1 MDILTAEA
9 KLTGWVGE
17 TTGLPELVFRGAL
30 PPGVREGF
38 ELKLVSGV
46 PAGSDRVNEFT
57 AEVTGIS
64 PEKGTLWARFE
75 RLFAA
80 LPLEKYD
87 TFLYVDIRG
96 VITFSMV
103 EKEGLLLHAG
113 KVELNAA
120 FV

>member
-1 MDILTAEA
+1 MPTS
-9 KLTGWVGE
+9 GWN
-17 TTGLPELVFRGAL
+17 PFVF
-30 PPGVREGF
+30 
-38 ELKLVSGV
+38 
-46 PAGSDRVNEFT
+46 
-57 AEVTGIS
+57 
-64 PEKGTLWARFE
+64 W
-75 RLFAA
+75 

-87 TFLYVDIRG
+87 TFLHVDIRG